1 MIDNPD
7 WENATISGI
16 RFKNKEEA
24 KKAVESFFKNYIS
37 KVVVM
42 EQISDEEIK
51 AKAKEALEETFNETG
66 FDITN
71 KMQKVLVIGTI
82 IEVAKWMRDKQKT
95 NQ

>member
-42 EQISDEEIK
+42 EQKGVNI
-51 AKAKEALEETFNETG
+51 
-66 FDITN
+66 
-71 KMQKVLVIGTI
+71 
-82 IEVAKWMRDKQKT
+82 
-95 NQ
+95 